1 VKRDLKK
8 AFGKVIKE
16 LREDRGLS
24 QQELADTAGIDRSY
38 LSDLERGL
46 NFPSLNIVYSLA
58 EVFKMK
64 ANELVGK
71 VDGEMGI

>member
-1 VKRDLKK
+1 MKRDLKK

-16 LREDRGLS
+16 LREQEGLS
-24 QQELADTAGIDRSY
+24 QQELADMAGLDRSY

-58 EVFKMK
+58 EVFKMR
-64 ANELVGK
+64 AGALIER
-71 VDGEMGI
+71 VDEEMGL

>member
-16 LREDRGLS
+16 LREDEGLS

-64 ANELVGK
+64 ANELVQK
-71 VDGEMGI
+71 VDKEMGM